1 MILGYHKSRNKLN
14 TRERRPLI
22 ASFDEIKSGKTTDI
36 YFVRTKQV
44 LRAKGLDKIR
54 VVAETTTGAIPG
66 GYPWGVLCGVNDV
79 ARLFEGIP
87 VDVYSMPEGSMFS
100 PSDIHG
106 VREPVMRVE
115 GAYADFCELET
126 PMLGLICQSSGVAT
140 RAARVRLAAGEKTLI
155 AFGVRRMHPAISPTL
170 DLAAYI
176 GGMDGVSSLLGA
188 EAIGQ
193 KPSGTMPHSLII
205 VFGDQVSAWKAF
217 DEVIPPEV
225 PRVCLTDTYY
235 DEKTEAIMASE
246 ALGDRLAAVRLDTTG
261 SRRGNFAEI
270 VREVRWELNLRG
282 RKDVK
287 IFVSGGLD
295 ENTVKELSE
304 AGADAFGVGSWVSGA
319 PTIDFGFDIVEVEGK
334 PAAKRGKLGGKKQV
348 WRCHNCMLDIVQS
361 SKEGSPNCPKCGGET
376 EEMLKP
382 LIKKGKIVAE
392 TSEPRFVRSRML
404 EQLERLSKLGL
415 I

>member
-1 MILGYHKSRNKLN
+1 LN
-14 TRERRPLI
+14 TKERRPLI
-22 ASFDEIKSGKTTDI
+22 AGFDEIKNGKTTDI
-36 YFVRTKQV
+36 YFVRTNQV
-44 LRAKGLDKIR
+44 LKAKGLDKIR
-54 VVAETTTGAIPG
+54 VVAETTTGGIPG
-66 GYPWGVLCGVNDV
+66 GYPWGILCGVNDV
-79 ARLFEGIP
+79 AWLFKDIP
-87 VDVYSMPEGSMFS
+87 VDVYSMPEGSVFF
-100 PSDIHG
+100 PSDNHG
-106 VREPVMRVE
+106 LREPVLYVE

-176 GGMDGVSSLLGA
+176 GGMDGVSSILGA
-188 EAIGQ
+188 ELIGE

-205 VFGDQVSAWKAF
+205 VFGDQTSAWKAF
-217 DEVIPPEV
+217 DEVMPSEV
-225 PRVCLTDTYY
+225 PRICLTDTYY

-246 ALGDRLAAVRLDTTG
+246 TLGARLAAVRLDTTG

-270 VREVRWELNLRG
+270 VKEVRWELNLRG

-295 ENTVKELSE
+295 ENSVRELSE

-334 PAAKRGKLGGKKQV
+334 PAAKRGKLSGKKQV
-348 WRCHNCMLDIVQS
+348 WRCTRCMLDTVQS
-361 SKEGSPNCPKCGGET
+361 SKEDAPNCPKCGGET

-382 LIKKGKIVAE
+382 LVKNGKII
-392 TSEPRFVRSRML
+392 SEAFKPRDIRRRVL
-404 EQLERLSKLGL
+404 EQLDRLLNL
-415 I
+415 N